1 MKKIAV
7 FLVSLFTI
15 MTGFAITYTPSNDP
29 DNLISCEFFKKQLS
43 WVDPGM
49 MWSFRDK
56 PRTVAVQDEVF
67 IMTSPKNAVRAY
79 IPLNIGYETAD
90 RFRLTFD
97 YRIQGN
103 GYVSLNYQ
111 NPIKR
116 LPGAIQRTALKTT
129 EEWTRFDRTFQR
141 VPESVSLELYF
152 GLPKKGAKLEVK
164 NLKLTGIEPEKSS
177 KHPVVL
183 AGKEAKGIYYL
194 KGDFHALYSAKIFR
208 SQLWRVKDVILPLK
222 ACSAS
227 ELASLKN
234 GVIFTGGAE
243 KAGPGGYELTVSPG
257 KAVIRGNDR
266 ISGLELGALD
276 LLRRLGID
284 YLTVFIYTVPEQ
296 LQADACDVC
305 VSPAIPMRFTPWAQ
319 PMPELLGYSNRVLMQ
334 NTRKVGG
341 KRGDG
346 HTMPFFLPYS
356 EFGESHPEYYALQA
370 DGKRLHPI
378 PGKHFEV
385 HFCMSN
391 TEAQKIIASRLIE
404 YIKSEP
410 RAKYFPVFPGDG
422 ENFYC
427 RCKGCM
433 KMGKNLGE
441 RNIAWVNAI
450 AKLVRKECP
459 DAVLSTYSYVDSRF
473 PPETVY
479 PDKNIIVQYCPY
491 GPVWMNH
498 LINDHPDNAQGIA
511 DLKEWERK
519 CPGQIASFDY
529 PAFCRER
536 LNIWPAFYANY
547 ERFKHAAEKKYP
559 LLEYCNIT
567 STYGNGSIPAHS
579 FADLS
584 LYVFSKVLIDP
595 KTDVEKEIDNFMK
608 HYYGPAAP
616 FMRAY
621 FDLAHKEVRDRN
633 WSQNTERIKRG
644 FVTKDFAAKCYDCF
658 AKAEKAAEGTIYYDR
673 VRQDKMHL
681 LWSDLT
687 DNCRGNGKISRAELP
702 QYAEKLAEFCRI
714 CKQYGKTYNNRPP
727 YTYKAW
733 FWDTAMMHIGGKGAF
748 YNDPMVVKLMKDPLN
763 TLLKAVPDVQKKTPY
778 GYFIENAGLLGGE
791 RKKTTWLTA
800 KPMWITCLRR
810 PSSTLGVVQFELKLD
825 KVPKSAELEI
835 YGLDNEKK
843 DPALM
848 KIEINGKKIYEGKVP
863 WEKDDWTSQKFQIPA
878 NVLQSGENTV
888 VIFNTTPDTEVDGEG
903 GVNFLAKRNYFWG
916 WFMIRDVKVILK

>member
-1 MKKIAV
+1 MKKSYA
-7 FLVSLFTI
+7 FLLSFFTLL
-15 MTGFAITYTPSNDP
+15 TGFATTDTPSTDP
-29 DNLISCEFFKKQLS
+29 DNLISSEFFTKQLS
-43 WVDPGM
+43 WVDPGKL
-49 MWSFRDK
+49 WSCYVK
-56 PRTVAVQDEVF
+56 PRTVEVRNEVF
-67 IMTSPKNAVRAY
+67 IVSSPQKAISAY

-97 YRIQGN
+97 YRVQGN

-111 NPIKR
+111 NSVKK
-116 LPGAIQRTALKTT
+116 LPGATQISSLKPT
-129 EEWTRFDRTFQR
+129 EEWMRFDRTFKR
-141 VPESVSLELYF
+141 VPESDVLNIYF

-177 KHPVVL
+177 KMPVVL

-194 KGDFHALYSAKIFR
+194 KDDFHAWYSAKIFR

-222 ACSAS
+222 ACTSS
-227 ELASLKN
+227 EVASLEN
-234 GVIFTGGAE
+234 GVIFTGGAR
-243 KAGPGGYELTVSPG
+243 KAGLGGYELTISPG

-266 ISGLELGALD
+266 ISGLELGAVD

-284 YLTVFIYTVPEQ
+284 YMTIYVYTVPER
-296 LQADACDVC
+296 LQAKACDVC
-305 VSPAIPMRFTPWAQ
+305 VSPAVPMRFTAWTQ
-319 PMPELLGYSNRVLMQ
+319 QMPELLGYSNPVLMQ
-334 NTRKVGG
+334 NGRKLGG
-341 KRGDG
+341 VRGNG
-346 HTMPFFLPYS
+346 HSIPYFLPYD
-356 EFGESHPEYYALQA
+356 EFKESHPEYYALQA
-370 DGKRLHPI
+370 DGKRLRRI
-378 PGKHFEV
+378 PGRHFDV

-391 TEAQKIIASRLIE
+391 QEAQKIIASRMIE

-410 RAKYFPVFPGDG
+410 LAKYFPVFPGDG
-422 ENFYC
+422 QDLYC
-427 RCKGCM
+427 RCEKCM

-459 DAVLSTYSYVDSRF
+459 DAVFSTYAYVDSRF

-529 PAFCRER
+529 PVSCREK

-547 ERFKHAAEKKYP
+547 ERFKHDAEKKYP
-559 LLEYCNIT
+559 FLELCNIA
-567 STYGNGSIPAHS
+567 STYGNGNIPGHS

-584 LYVFSKVLIDP
+584 QYVFAKVLIDP
-595 KTDVEKEIDNFMK
+595 KTDAEKEIDSFMK

-644 FVTKDFAAKCYDCF
+644 FVTKDFAAKCYALF

-673 VRQDKMHL
+673 VRQDKLHL

-687 DNCRGNGKISRAELP
+687 DNCRGRGNISRAELAG
-702 QYAEKLAEFCRI
+702 YAEKLAEFCRI
-714 CKQYGKTYNNRPP
+714 CKQYGKSYNNIP
-727 YTYKAW
+727 YKTW
-733 FWDTAMMHIGGKGAF
+733 FWDTAVLHIGKKGAF
-748 YNDPMVVKLMKDPLN
+748 YNDPMVVKLMKDPLD

-778 GYFIENAGLLGGE
+778 GYSIENAGLLGGE
-791 RKKTTWLTA
+791 RMKTTWLTA
-800 KPMWITCLRR
+800 KPMWVTCLRR
-810 PSSTLGVVQFELKLD
+810 PSSGFGVAQFELKLD
-825 KVPKSAELEI
+825 QIPQKAELEI

-843 DPALM
+843 DASLM

-863 WEKDDWTSQKFQIPA
+863 WEKDDWTSQKFRIPA
-878 NVLQSGENTV
+878 DVLQTGENTV
-888 VIFNTTPDTEVDGEG
+888 VIFNTTPDTEVDAEG
-903 GVNFLAKRNYFWG
+903 GVNYLAKRNYFWG
-916 WFMIRDVKVILK
+916 WFMIRDIKVLLK

>member
-7 FLVSLFTI
+7 FILSLFTI
-15 MTGFAITYTPSNDP
+15 MTGFATSDTPSTDP
-29 DNLISCEFFKKQLS
+29 DNLISSEFFKKQLS
-43 WVDPGM
+43 WVDPGKL
-49 MWSFRDK
+49 WNYRDN
-56 PRTVAVQDEVF
+56 PHAVKVQNEIF
-67 IMTSPKNAVRAY
+67 TMTSQQKAIQAF

-111 NPIKR
+111 NSVKK
-116 LPGAIQRTALKTT
+116 LPGAIQRTVLKSTDG
-129 EEWTRFDRTFQR
+129 WARFDRMFKR
-141 VPESVSLELYF
+141 VPESDVLEIYF

-164 NLKLTGIEPEKSS
+164 DLKLTGIEPEKSS
-177 KHPVVL
+177 KLPVVL
-183 AGKEAKGIYYL
+183 AGKEAEGIYYL

-222 ACSAS
+222 ACTSK

-234 GVIFTGGAE
+234 GVIFTGGSK
-243 KAGPGGYELTVSPG
+243 KAGLGGCELTISQG
-257 KAVIRGNDR
+257 KAVIRGNDK
-266 ISGLELGALD
+266 ISGLELGAVD

-284 YLTVFIYTVPEQ
+284 YQTIYIYTVPEQ
-296 LQADACDVC
+296 LQAEACDVC
-305 VSPAIPMRFTPWAQ
+305 VSPAVPMRFTPWMQ
-319 PMPELLGYSNRVLMQ
+319 QMPELLGYSNPVLIQ
-334 NTRKVGG
+334 NTNKLGT
-341 KRGDG
+341 KRGNG
-346 HTMPFFLPYS
+346 HSMPYFLPYS
-356 EFGESHPEYYALQA
+356 EFGEQHPEYYALQA

-378 PGKHFEV
+378 PGKRFEA

-391 TEAQKIIASRLIE
+391 SEAQKIIASRLIE

-410 RAKYFPVFPGDG
+410 LAKYFPVFPGDG
-422 ENFYC
+422 GDMYC

-459 DAVLSTYSYVDSRF
+459 DAVFSTYAYVDSRF

-479 PDKNIIVQYCPY
+479 PDKNIIIQYCPY

-559 LLEYCNIT
+559 ILEYCHIT
-567 STYGNGSIPAHS
+567 STYGSGAIPAHS

-644 FVTKDFAAKCYDCF
+644 FVTKVFAAKCYDCF
-658 AKAEKAAEGTIYYDR
+658 AKAEKATEGTIYYDR

-714 CKQYGKTYNNRPP
+714 CKLYGKSYNNRPP

-733 FWDTAMMHIGGKGAF
+733 FWETAVMHIGGKGAF
-748 YNDPMVVKLMKDPLN
+748 YNDPMIVKLMKDPLD

-800 KPMWITCLRR
+800 KPMWITFLRR
-810 PSSTLGVVQFELKLD
+810 PSSSLGVVQFELKLD
-825 KVPKSAELEI
+825 KIPQNAELEI
-835 YGLDNEKK
+835 YGVDNEKK

-878 NVLQSGENTV
+878 DVLQPGENTV

-903 GVNFLAKRNYFWG
+903 GVNFLAKRDYFWG